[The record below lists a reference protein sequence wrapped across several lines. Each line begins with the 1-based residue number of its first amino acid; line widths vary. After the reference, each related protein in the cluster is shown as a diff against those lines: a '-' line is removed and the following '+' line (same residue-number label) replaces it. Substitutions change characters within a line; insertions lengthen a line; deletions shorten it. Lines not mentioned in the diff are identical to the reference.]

1 MKNLI
6 IAALLMCTSMSVNAQ
21 LTIEKY
27 TSDDTEISKETTF
40 ESMRW
45 EVDDQGTATTVDD
58 VLYTFMYSSD
68 RSLIGVV
75 DALIL
80 STTFH
85 EKIFS
90 FKVQNF
96 DKSWYR
102 VIFWY
107 ETDGEEPLVAYE
119 YENGYTLF
127 SGAIAL

>member
-27 TSDDTEISKETTF
+27 TSDDAEISKETTF

-68 RSLIGVV
+68 GSLIGVV

-80 STTFH
+80 STTFQ
-85 EKIFS
+85 EKTFS

-102 VIFWY
+102 VIFWH
-107 ETDGEEPLVAYE
+107 ETDYQTPLVAYE
-119 YENGYTLF
+119 YIDGYTLY
-127 SGAIAL
+127 SGAIKY